1 MKRAALRVKAAGSR
15 CAMPRILVAN
25 IDNENLMADE
35 RARTVEYC
43 RALANVAA
51 RMAWFAEPGD
61 IVVLPRDLSP
71 EFKEYIGSI
80 MGYAPEAVSY
90 VTPEWDDAPLRTL
103 GSRELL
109 HLGVREKL
117 ARLMRDRS
125 DWSIFPYC
133 YERSTELLAEA
144 LCLDTK
150 HDVRPFMRQG
160 GAELMNDKRVFRS
173 LAAGRGV
180 PLARGTVCIAEA
192 DLVDAIGSMIGE
204 TGAVI
209 VKQDRH
215 GGGLGNL
222 IVSRTP
228 SINGLGATDVIVT
241 GQKVPLDAAAEVWR
255 RLAYHGQAPLIVEV
269 YYPAL
274 FVVTAEFRIDARENS
289 VAFLNC
295 GEVRQAPVLNGLI
308 MPWSLTP
315 QLAGSFVASATELAR
330 LACDLGYDGLINID
344 GIVTPDGCVICNE
357 FNGRIGGCS
366 HIHHILQLLAGPAYG
381 NSHVVASHSRNI
393 ALGLDRVLDLLR
405 HAKLDFDAAVGRGV
419 ILTAED
425 TAGSGHVE
433 YLSIARSRPE
443 ALQLEAEFERMLDEG
458 APRERPAGIE
468 HLERILSH
476 LAPLGSEAR
485 KGVPEGE
492 SAPRQGAIRR
502 S

>member
-1 MKRAALRVKAAGSR
+1 MAH
-15 CAMPRILVAN
+15 ILIAN

-35 RARTVEYC
+35 RARTAEYC

-51 RMAWFAEPGD
+51 RIVWFAEPGD
-61 IVVLPRDLSP
+61 IVVLPRALAR
-71 EFKEYIGSI
+71 EFEHYVSSV
-80 MGYAPEAVSY
+80 MGYDSEAVTY
-90 VTPEWDDAPLRTL
+90 VIPDWNGAPLHTL
-103 GSRELL
+103 GTRELL

-117 ARLMRDRS
+117 AQLMRDRG

-133 YERSTELLAEA
+133 YERSAELLAEA
-144 LCLDTK
+144 LSLDTK
-150 HDVRPFMRQG
+150 REVRPFMRQG
-160 GAELMNDKRVFRS
+160 GAELLNDKRIFRS

-180 PLARGTVCIAEA
+180 PLARGVVCIAER
-192 DLVDAIGSMIGE
+192 DLLDAIGSLIGE

-228 SINGLGATDVIVT
+228 TINGLGATDVIVT
-241 GQKVPLDAAAEVWR
+241 EEKAPIGAAAEVWR

-269 YYPAL
+269 YYPARS
-274 FVVTAEFRIDARENS
+274 VVTAEFRIDVRENA

-295 GEVRQAPVLNGLI
+295 GEVRQAPVLNGLV

-315 QLAGSFVASATELAR
+315 HLAGAFIANATELAR

-344 GIVTPDGCVICNE
+344 GIVTADGSVICNE

-366 HIHHILQLLAGPAYG
+366 HIHHILRSLAGPTYG
-381 NSHVVASHSRNI
+381 DSHVVASHSRNV
-393 ALGLDRVLDLLR
+393 ALRFRRVLDILR
-405 HAKLDFDAAVGRGV
+405 DAQLNFDTATGRGV
-419 ILTAED
+419 VLTAED
-425 TAGSGHVE
+425 AAGSGYLE
-433 YLSIARSRPE
+433 YLSIGRSRAE
-443 ALQLEAEFERMLDEG
+443 AMQIEAEFERMLDEA
-458 APRERPAGIE
+458 APRERPRGIE

-476 LAPLGSEAR
+476 LAPFGSEAR
-485 KGVPEGE
+485 RDSAEEE
-492 SAPRQGAIRR
+492 SAPPKGAMRG